1 MPKFLDGYYTLQAG
15 PQALQTA
22 ALVRHQDRELFA
34 QTIHKVFIHRDVA
47 TKKKKSRKTQ
57 TAIFPGRHIK
67 KGRGEGVRCSRG
79 GPALSIALPIL
90 PN

>member
-34 QTIHKVFIHRDVA
+34 QTIHKGINSA
-47 TKKKKSRKTQ
+47 
-57 TAIFPGRHIK
+57 
-67 KGRGEGVRCSRG
+67 RG
-79 GPALSIALPIL
+79 GPIPPQKLRA
-90 PN
+90 